1 MAITMKVMRSPLVAV
16 IATRPPA
23 VVATH
28 APAVAVV
35 ATRAPVHA
43 RAR

>member
-16 IATRPPA
+16 IAT
-23 VVATH
+23 H
-28 APAVAVV
+28 APAAAVI

-43 RAR
+43 RARGYD